1 MRIRTGSLVAALA
14 LTALAGCAGNPFGGG
29 PGAGTGTGAGI
40 EQGTAAPD
48 TPAYFRQ
55 QVGDRVFF
63 ALDQS
68 GLSEAAR
75 ATLREQ
81 AAWLRENPEFEAVIE
96 GHADERGTREYNL
109 ALGAARA
116 NSARDYLIAQ
126 GVAPERLRTVSFG
139 KERPVALCSEE
150 RCYSQNRRAVTVLS
164 APSIS

>member
-1 MRIRTGSLVAALA
+1 MPIRTGPLFATLA
-14 LTALAGCAGNPFGGG
+14 LVTLAACAGDPFGGG
-29 PGAGTGTGAGI
+29 PGAGTGPAAGV
-40 EQGTAAPD
+40 EQTTVAPD
-48 TPAYFRQ
+48 TPAYFREE
-55 QVGDRVFF
+55 VGDRVFF
-63 ALDQS
+63 ALDRS
-68 GLSEAAR
+68 SLSEAAR

-81 AAWLRENPEFEAVIE
+81 AAWLKENPEFEAVIE

-164 APSIS
+164 APTTG